1 MKRMLILLLLIGIAG
16 CGSDAETEN
25 TNTPTAKTDAPYEN
39 TPAGLL
45 KKIYALAQEED
56 YKKLQECIF
65 PHSELDLPDMMLQGI
80 KGQKVEIDCTYS
92 HKALKLLIDNHL
104 DKLKPASGEAL
115 ELCMPDGGFG
125 KDERI
130 AKIAKT
136 RPQDLTMFGFE
147 GVHILITKFE
157 GEHKLLYWENLTNLS
172 GEYRKSQE
180 AVPATT
186 TDSSPA
192 PPGDE

>member
-1 MKRMLILLLLIGIAG
+1 
-16 CGSDAETEN
+16 
-25 TNTPTAKTDAPYEN
+25 
-39 TPAGLL
+39 
-45 KKIYALAQEED
+45 
-56 YKKLQECIF
+56 
-65 PHSELDLPDMMLQGI
+65 MMLQGI
-80 KGQKVEIDCTYS
+80 KGQKGQSDSTYS

-115 ELCMPDGGFG
+115 ELCMPDGDFG

-136 RPQDLTMFGFE
+136 RPQDLTMFGFK

-192 PPGDE
+192 PTENE